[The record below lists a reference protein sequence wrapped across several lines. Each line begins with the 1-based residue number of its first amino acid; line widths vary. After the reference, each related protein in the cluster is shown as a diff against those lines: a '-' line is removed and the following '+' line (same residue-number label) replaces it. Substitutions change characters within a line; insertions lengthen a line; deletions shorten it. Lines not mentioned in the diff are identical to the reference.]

1 MTRVLMTAESAI
13 HSLVK
18 SRGKLRIHKTA
29 AANVCRWTFNDGVD
43 NLLDSL
49 NFTYAS
55 SSLAFVIEGKRR
67 GKKMF

>member
-1 MTRVLMTAESAI
+1 MARVLMTVESAI

-18 SRGKLRIHKTA
+18 SRGKVRIHKI